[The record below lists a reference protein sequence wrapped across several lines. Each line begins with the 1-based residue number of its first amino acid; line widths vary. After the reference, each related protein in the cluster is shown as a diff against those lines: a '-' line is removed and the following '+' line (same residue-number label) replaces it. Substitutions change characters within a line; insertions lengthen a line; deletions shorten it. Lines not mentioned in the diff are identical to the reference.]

1 MDPRSTNP
9 PQGSSRRHLN
19 LTFLPGAS
27 SLKDDLHAIFTLN
40 QEVGSAVFSVLQLLE
55 NYQETAETEIPDN
68 LHEVSEALKIISA
81 KVEEIKQLSTF
92 QKDTQTQF
100 RKDIDEFNQLRP
112 RLNKAISVIFKK
124 FGYSE
129 SGEEIPETLR
139 NFERHQKIWAGIFW
153 NVIGSILCAIIFW
166 LFTQSQESEIEKR
179 VKMETQLRAEI
190 AQLQSQKK

>member
-9 PQGSSRRHLN
+9 PQGSRRHLN

-55 NYQETAETEIPDN
+55 NYQETVETEIPD
-68 LHEVSEALKIISA
+68 ISA

-92 QKDTQTQF
+92 QRDAQSQF
-100 RKDIDEFNQLRP
+100 RKDIEEFNQLRP
-112 RLNKAISVIFKK
+112 RLNKAISAIFKK

-139 NFERHQKIWAGIFW
+139 NFERYQKIWAGIFW
-153 NVIGSILCAIIFW
+153 NVVGSILCAIIFW